1 MRFGCQAALAFAVGV
16 GAGKAG
22 FLVVVLVGG
31 QAVVQAAEEAAEE
44 VALGGGGG
52 WGGGPDGPGLGA
64 GDAAAG
70 VGEGGQEGGVG
81 LAQVR
86 AELVVRGGAR
96 PDRILLGATSTAIAC
111 ASSVS
116 ADSGRWACRSVR
128 RMFART
134 TASPWSD
141 LRPAT
146 ECRSR

>member
-1 MRFGCQAALAFAVGV
+1 
-16 GAGKAG
+16 
-22 FLVVVLVGG
+22 VLVRG

-44 VALGGGGG
+44 VAQGGGGGG
-52 WGGGPDGPGLGA
+52 WGGDPDGPGLGA

-70 VGEGGQEGGVG
+70 VGEGGQEGGVV

-96 PDRILLGATSTAIAC
+96 PDRILLGAASTAIAC

-116 ADSGRWACRSVR
+116 AGSGRWACRSVR